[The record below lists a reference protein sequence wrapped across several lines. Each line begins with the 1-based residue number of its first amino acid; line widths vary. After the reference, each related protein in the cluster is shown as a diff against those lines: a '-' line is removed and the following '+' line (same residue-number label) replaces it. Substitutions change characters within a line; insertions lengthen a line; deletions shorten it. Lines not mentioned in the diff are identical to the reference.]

1 MLLVTVWLSFDN
13 AVTGAAVLAAVT
25 IEPLVKDYVFP
36 SAAYEEPIHK
46 GTMSIPR
53 CETMFAL
60 SLTNR

>member
-1 MLLVTVWLSFDN
+1 MALVFDN

-46 GTMSIPR
+46 EQCRFLGIKP
-53 CETMFAL
+53 CL
-60 SLTNR
+60 HYNLPN